1 MSQTSVTFE
10 ESFAVPPDVLFDTLL
25 DHEGMNRW
33 LDAKISVVR
42 PPEDGGDGVGAIRRI
57 HTPIGG
63 VDEEVTYVLR
73 PRRIVYRIVRGA
85 PGVRFHRGEILIE
98 PWGETGSQLTWNI
111 LLDSAIPGVAALIGA
126 GVRAAFRKGFGK
138 LRAQLAEE
146 DYSSSSS
153 DGASAIG
160 SQPKR

>member
-1 MSQTSVTFE
+1 VSQASLTFE

-25 DHEGMNRW
+25 DHEGMSRW
-33 LDAKISVVR
+33 MSAKISVVR

-73 PRRIVYRIVRGA
+73 PQRIVYRIVRGA

-111 LLDSAIPGVAALIGA
+111 LLDSAIPGVASLIAA
-126 GVRAAFRKGFGK
+126 GLRAEFRKGFGK
-138 LRAQLAEE
+138 LRAQLAEG
-146 DYSSSSS
+146 DYSSSS
-153 DGASAIG
+153 DAPAALG

>member
-1 MSQTSVTFE
+1 VSQTSVTFE
-10 ESFAVPPDVLFDTLL
+10 ESFAVPPEVLFDALL
-25 DHEGMNRW
+25 DHEGMSRW

-57 HTPIGG
+57 HAPFGG

-111 LLDSAIPGVAALIGA
+111 LLDSAVPGLAALIGA
-126 GVRAAFRKGFGK
+126 AVRAAFRKGFGK
-138 LRAQLAEE
+138 LRALLA
-146 DYSSSSS
+146 DSYSSSSA
-153 DGASAIG
+153 GRSAAG
-160 SQPKR
+160 SQP